1 MTLLQRLSERWG
13 GSLWP
18 EIRIDRD
25 NMTERW
31 DLRGE
36 GRAWCIC
43 FEGFGLSWSLF
54 IGPTPP
60 VLRDDPHP
68 KSTEMEPTA

>member
-1 MTLLQRLSERWG
+1 MTFLHRLSERWG

-18 EIRIDRD
+18 DIRIDRD

-36 GRAWCIC
+36 GPAWSIC

-60 VLRDDPHP
+60 VRREGP
-68 KSTEMEPTA
+68 SNNSAQMEPTA